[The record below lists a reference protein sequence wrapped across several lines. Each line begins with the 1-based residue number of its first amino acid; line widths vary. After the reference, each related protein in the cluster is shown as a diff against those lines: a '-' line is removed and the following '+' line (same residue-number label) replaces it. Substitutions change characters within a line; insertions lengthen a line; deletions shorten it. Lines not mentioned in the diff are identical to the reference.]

1 MLEQY
6 IVLGLAQGS
15 LYALMA
21 LGMVLIFKTTDVVN
35 FGQADMTMFSAYVG
49 FTLMVGLGW
58 PFWAALP
65 VVILFGFFLGVAV
78 ERLALRPAKEAPL
91 VSLLI
96 VTLGVA
102 LMLNALASWIW
113 GYETQNLPY
122 ALKGPPLIWGNIV
135 ISRHDLVIFLTTV
148 CLSLGFF
155 ALLKFTKIGTAMRA
169 CAQNRL
175 GAQLLGIPV
184 QKINMLSWGLGVA
197 LGGVAGVLIAPMVY
211 LNLNVMIFVMLKGFA
226 AAVLGGFTSLPGAI
240 LGGLLVG
247 LLESLL
253 IAVPVE
259 IINQLKETLVFLLII
274 VLLAVRPQGLLGEPL
289 HRRF

>member
-1 MLEQY
+1 MIEQY
-6 IVLGLAQGS
+6 IVLGLVQGS

-49 FTLMVGLGW
+49 FALMVGWGLS
-58 PFWAALP
+58 FWYALP
-65 VVILFGFFLGVAV
+65 LVILFGFLLGVAV
-78 ERLALRPAKEAPL
+78 ERLALRPAQDAPL

-96 VTLGVA
+96 VSLGVA
-102 LMLNALASWIW
+102 LMLNAVASWVW

-122 ALKGPPLIWGNIV
+122 ALKGPPLVLGNII
-135 ISRHDLVIFLTTV
+135 ISRHDLVIFSTTV
-148 CLSLGFF
+148 VLSLGFF
-155 ALLKFTKIGTAMRA
+155 ALLKLSKVGTAMRA
-169 CAQNRL
+169 AAQNKL
-175 GAQLLGIPV
+175 GAQLSGIPV
-184 QKINMLSWGLGVA
+184 QRVNMLSWGLGVA
-197 LGGVAGVLIAPMVY
+197 LGAVAGVLIAPLVY

-240 LGGLLVG
+240 VGGLLVG
-247 LLESLL
+247 LFESLL
-253 IAVPVE
+253 IAAPWELV
-259 IINQLKETLVFLLII
+259 NQLKETLIFVLIV

>member
-49 FTLMVGLGW
+49 FTLLVELGW

-65 VVILFGFFLGVAV
+65 VVIAFGFLLGVAV
-78 ERLALRPAKEAPL
+78 ERLALRPAKDAPV

-102 LMLNALASWIW
+102 LMLNAIASWIW
-113 GYETQNLPY
+113 GFDPKSLPY
-122 ALKGPPLIWGNIV
+122 AISGPPLVLGNI
-135 ISRHDLVIFLTTV
+135 IITRHDLVIFVTTIA
-148 CLSLGFF
+148 LSLGFF

-169 CAQNRL
+169 VAQNRL

-184 QKINMLSWGLGVA
+184 YRIQMLSWGLGVA
-197 LGGVAGVLIAPMVY
+197 LGAVAGVLIAPLVF
-211 LNLNVMIFVMLKGFA
+211 LDLVVMIFVMLKGFA

-240 LGGLLVG
+240 VGGLLIG
-247 LLESLL
+247 LFESLL
-253 IAVPVE
+253 IAVPFELV
-259 IINQLKETLVFLLII
+259 NQLKETLVFLLII
-274 VLLAVRPQGLLGEPL
+274 VLLAVRPQGLLGKVA
-289 HRRF
+289 HRRI

>member
-1 MLEQY
+1 MIEQY

-21 LGMVLIFKTTDVVN
+21 LGMVLIFKTTDIVN

-65 VVILFGFFLGVAV
+65 LVIAFGFLLGIVV
-78 ERLALRPAKEAPL
+78 ERLALRPAQQAPV

-102 LMLNALASWIW
+102 LMLNAIASWIW
-113 GYETQNLPY
+113 GFDPKSLPY
-122 ALKGPPLIWGNIV
+122 AISGPPVVLGNI
-135 ISRHDLVIFLTTV
+135 ILTRHDLVIFGTTIL
-148 CLSLGFF
+148 LSVGFF

-169 CAQNRL
+169 AAQNRL

-184 QKINMLSWGLGVA
+184 HRINMLSWGLGVA
-197 LGGVAGVLIAPMVY
+197 LGAVAGVLIAPLVFLDLYVMV
-211 LNLNVMIFVMLKGFA
+211 FVMLKGFA

-240 LGGLLVG
+240 VGGLLVG
-247 LLESLL
+247 LFESLL
-253 IAVPVE
+253 IAVPFELV
-259 IINQLKETLVFLLII
+259 NQLKETLVFVLIV
-274 VLLAVRPQGLLGEPL
+274 VLLAVRPQGLLGEPI
-289 HRRF
+289 HRRV

>member
-1 MLEQY
+1 MIEQY
-6 IVLGLAQGS
+6 IVLGLVQGS

-49 FTLMVGLGW
+49 FTLLVGQGW

-65 VVILFGFFLGVAV
+65 VVIAFGFLLGVAV
-78 ERLALRPAKEAPL
+78 ERLALRPAKEAPV

-113 GYETQNLPY
+113 GFDPKSLPY
-122 ALKGPPLIWGNIV
+122 AISGPPLVLGNI
-135 ISRHDLVIFLTTV
+135 IITRHDLVVFGTTIV
-148 CLSLGFF
+148 LSLGFF

-169 CAQNRL
+169 AAQNTL

-184 QKINMLSWGLGVA
+184 FRINMLSWGLGVA
-197 LGGVAGVLIAPMVY
+197 LGAVAG
-211 LNLNVMIFVMLKGFA
+211 
-226 AAVLGGFTSLPGAI
+226 
-240 LGGLLVG
+240 
-247 LLESLL
+247 
-253 IAVPVE
+253 
-259 IINQLKETLVFLLII
+259 
-274 VLLAVRPQGLLGEPL
+274 
-289 HRRF
+289 

>member
-49 FTLMVGLGW
+49 FALMVGLGL

-65 VVILFGFFLGVAV
+65 LVILFGFLLGIAV
-78 ERLALRPAKEAPL
+78 ERLALRPAKDAPL

-102 LMLNALASWIW
+102 LMLNAIASWIW
-113 GYETQNLPY
+113 GYEPKSLPY
-122 ALKGPPLIWGNIV
+122 ALSGPPLIWGSI
-135 ISRHDLVIFLTTV
+135 ILTQHDLVIFLTTLA
-148 CLSLGFF
+148 LSLGFF
-155 ALLKFTKIGTAMRA
+155 ALLKYTKLGTAMRA

-175 GAQLLGIPV
+175 GAQLLGISVP
-184 QKINMLSWGLGVA
+184 KINMLSWGLGVA
-197 LGGVAGVLIAPMVY
+197 LGGVAGVLIAPLVF
-211 LNLNVMIFVMLKGFA
+211 LDLNVMIFVMIKGFA

-240 LGGLLVG
+240 VGGLLVG
-247 LLESLL
+247 LFESLL
-253 IAVPVE
+253 IAAPWE
-259 IINQLKETLVFLLII
+259 LMNQLKETLVFVLII
-274 VLLAVRPQGLLGEPL
+274 LLLAVRPQGLLGEPVQ
-289 HRRF
+289 RRF